1 MDNSFLSRPPQRG
14 AWIDLR
20 AAVMRQFWV
29 ALLTIVAVLSA
40 SGQAR
45 SDAADPVAEPAIPA
59 ILAAFDKYD
68 VVGMP
73 SAHGLKDLDDLILML
88 IRNPAFWKKV
98 NDVEIECGNSLYQDL
113 LDRYT
118 SGADVPLRE
127 VQKVWR
133 NTTQPPCGLSG
144 FYEQLVPLV
153 RAINQKLPRDK
164 AIRILAGDP
173 PFDWEQIKTVEDLRK
188 AVLSLRRDT
197 SIASVM
203 ESEVLARHRK
213 VLMLMGTFHMLH
225 GTGAVAMYERKY
237 PGSTFVISELGTFG
251 TNQTD
256 LSNGPFA
263 TWPIP
268 ALARIKAT
276 WVGRL
281 DLSRFL
287 PPPNVVDQDCN
298 PHNDFPAPL
307 RKPVEELFD
316 AVLYLGP
323 QDLRLWE
330 KVPADIVLDSDY
342 MKERRRRSA
351 LPGSPTATPVPAS
364 DGLERQIFD
373 RAANPLF
380 RIYAPPAS
388 AADIEQAVRDC
399 RERKL
404 RSPPK

>member
-1 MDNSFLSRPPQRG
+1 
-14 AWIDLR
+14 
-20 AAVMRQFWV
+20 
-29 ALLTIVAVLSA
+29 
-40 SGQAR
+40 
-45 SDAADPVAEPAIPA
+45 
-59 ILAAFDKYD
+59 
-68 VVGMP
+68 
-73 SAHGLKDLDDLILML
+73 
-88 IRNPAFWKKV
+88 
-98 NDVEIECGNSLYQDL
+98 
-113 LDRYT
+113 
-118 SGADVPLRE
+118 
-127 VQKVWR
+127 
-133 NTTQPPCGLSG
+133 
-144 FYEQLVPLV
+144 
-153 RAINQKLPRDK
+153 
-164 AIRILAGDP
+164 
-173 PFDWEQIKTVEDLRK
+173 
-188 AVLSLRRDT
+188 
-197 SIASVM
+197 
-203 ESEVLARHRK
+203 
-213 VLMLMGTFHMLH
+213 MLMGTFHMLH